1 MKYLITIVLLFATN
15 AMAYIDPRM
24 IATWERWFA
33 SLGGSNTI
41 STVMIQPA
49 SVTPSKLDRVYLTNE
64 TSFISW
70 LDTNTYVQVETD
82 PVWTGDKPDY
92 YTSSE
97 VDNLILTQTN
107 DVYTKSQID
116 SNFYTKVESDSM
128 FLTTNLGVT
137 TVVTNLLSL
146 TQTNLMYFSQGLLV
160 SNVVEG
166 TP

>member
-1 MKYLITIVLLFATN
+1 
-15 AMAYIDPRM
+15 
-24 IATWERWFA
+24 
-33 SLGGSNTI
+33 
-41 STVMIQPA
+41 MIQPS
-49 SVTPSKLDRVYLTNE
+49 SVTPSKLDRVYLTE
-64 TSFISW
+64 EAEFTSW

-82 PVWTGDKPDY
+82 PVWAGDKPDY

-97 VDNLILTQTN
+97 VDSIILTQTN
-107 DVYTKSQID
+107 DVYTKTQID
-116 SNFYTKVESDSM
+116 DNFYTKTDVNSNFYTKVESDSM